1 MQKIDSIELILSQ
14 LGYVR
19 KTDTIG
25 YHITLSK
32 NISTFRHYLKPKDSM
47 DRFFSF
53 IGEEEATS
61 NEGVLTAKKVYT
73 SDAFFTHSIQY
84 EAKHSQVEMPYIIQQ
99 GITAFLEEDIRA
111 YQEEAKK
118 SYAEPKKKNLIDF
131 LVRNTIRE
139 VMFDYRRH
147 DLFNSE
153 DGYIKLLNLYLKKSL
168 EIVGGD
174 ASAVKR
180 FAILMEKSGFK
191 NSQDLAIIA
200 KDTTDTQLKLFLN
213 FIQANEELGI
223 VISDYKSAYNV
234 FSSIDQ
240 SGFTD

>member
-1 MQKIDSIELILSQ
+1 MQKIDSIELTLSQ

-25 YHITLSK
+25 YHVTLSK

-47 DRFFSF
+47 DRFLSSV
-53 IGEEEATS
+53 GEEEATS
-61 NEGVLTAKKVYT
+61 SEGVLTAKRVYT

-84 EAKHSQVEMPYIIQQ
+84 EAKYSQVEMPYNIQQ
-99 GITAFLEEDIRA
+99 GITNFLEEDIKA

-118 SYAEPKKKNLIDF
+118 LYPQPKKKSLIDI
-131 LVRNTIRE
+131 LIRKTIRDA
-139 VMFDYRRH
+139 MFDYRRH

-153 DGYIKLLNLYLKKSL
+153 DGYIKLLNLYLVRSL
-168 EIVGGD
+168 EMVQGD
-174 ASAVKR
+174 TAAVKR
-180 FAILMEKSGFK
+180 FAILMEKSGFR

-200 KDTTDTQLKLFLN
+200 KDTTDTQIKSFLN

-223 VISDYKSAYNV
+223 AISDYKSAYNV
-234 FSSIDQ
+234 FSVIDQ
-240 SGFTD
+240 SSFTD